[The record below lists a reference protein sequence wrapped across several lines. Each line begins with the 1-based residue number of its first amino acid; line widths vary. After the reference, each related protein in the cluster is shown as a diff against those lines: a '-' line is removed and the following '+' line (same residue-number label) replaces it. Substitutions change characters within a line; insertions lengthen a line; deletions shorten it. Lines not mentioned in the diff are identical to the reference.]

1 MTYTAGEVRGILK
14 YQMSLKF
21 DHIGSTAHL
30 KSLDIRKH
38 FPRQPMRVK
47 QVLFL
52 HGIMG
57 LDSRTVA
64 DRLDMSKDSVLSL
77 YKVGSSWLARD
88 MSGELDPDDTA

>member
-1 MTYTAGEVRGILK
+1 VTYTAGEVRGILRHYTK
-14 YQMSLKF
+14 TNRM
-21 DHIGSTAHL
+21 GSTAHL
-30 KSLDIRKH
+30 KSLDIQKH
-38 FPRQPMRVK
+38 FPRQPQRVK

-77 YKVGSSWLARD
+77 YRVGSAWLARD
-88 MSGELDPDDTA
+88 MANELDCDDTV